1 MGEEGWQ
8 PGESQASGPAPEA
21 RSAADGT
28 RGAADDACGGRV
40 ALLLRHEQGASTPRL
55 LEALLE
61 LRSGDA
67 PAGVRDAAGAIVCQY
82 APWALAL
89 AEMAKGL
96 AAAAGSERD
105 QRLLLAWVSRSEGQ
119 TFEELAEREGIC
131 RRNANRHVHRA
142 APRVREALAVAPA
155 PLRWAVSALR
165 ERLGAV
171 APVSQLDDELARLG
185 AAEPPAPGMLAWLAG
200 PYLSVPGRPG
210 WLAKEPKEA
219 LDRTAACLAEDGGVR
234 HWADVQ
240 AELADLDLK
249 AANLRPWL
257 ACNGAAVVHDVVV
270 SVEGPLGDVVERVLD
285 AYGTALTPHEIVAEL
300 SGAGRSVSLEALA
313 KVLGSRR
320 FARSGS
326 GAVRLTAW
334 GLDEP
339 QTAKVKTRQAGPKQ
353 VKAVGARQARPKP
366 QQGTLKPQ
374 QGKTAG
380 AQQAKAAGSS
390 GAEGAGLDGQ
400 LGQGRLW
407 LWARVDA
414 DVLRGSEAPVPLAL
428 VEGLGVA
435 PLARR
440 TFSSRWGPLTLANEA
455 PQPVRGPLRAVALA
469 TGARPGDT
477 LLLGF
482 SPRGD
487 LEVDLRRG
495 AGQAGLPE
503 VAPTEAVISHETF
516 HGTVNGGSS

>member
-1 MGEEGWQ
+1 
-8 PGESQASGPAPEA
+8 
-21 RSAADGT
+21 
-28 RGAADDACGGRV
+28 V
-40 ALLLRHEQGASTPRL
+40 ALLLRHEQGASTQRL

-61 LRSGDA
+61 LRSGDGPFA
-67 PAGVRDAAGAIVCQY
+67 VRDAAGAIVRQY

-89 AEMAKGL
+89 AEMATGL
-96 AAAAGSERD
+96 AAAERD
-105 QRLLLAWVSRSEGQ
+105 QRLFLAWVSRSDGQ

-131 RRNANRHVHRA
+131 RQNANRHVRRA
-142 APRVREALAVAPA
+142 EQRVREALAVATA

-171 APVSQLDDELARLG
+171 SPVSQLDDELARLG

-200 PYLSVPGRPG
+200 PYSSVPGRPG

-257 ACNGAAVVHDVVV
+257 ACNGAVVVHDVVV
-270 SVEGPLGDVVERVLD
+270 SVEGPLSDVVERVLD

-300 SGAGRSVSLEALA
+300 SGAGRLVSLEALA
-313 KVLGSRR
+313 KVLRSRR

-334 GLDEP
+334 GLDEL
-339 QTAKVKTRQAGPKQ
+339 QTAKPKSQQAGPKQ
-353 VKAVGARQARPKP
+353 AKSQQAGPKQP
-366 QQGTLKPQ
+366 KSQ

-380 AQQAKAAGSS
+380 AQQAKAAGSL

-400 LGQGRLW
+400 VGQGRLW

-414 DVLRGSEAPVPLAL
+414 DMLRGSEAPVPLAL

-495 AGQAGLPE
+495 AGQAGQAE
-503 VAPTEAVISHETF
+503 VASTEAVIFHEIF
-516 HGTVNGGSS
+516 HETVNGGSS

>member
-1 MGEEGWQ
+1 VGEEGWE
-8 PGESQASGPAPEA
+8 PRAPEVDGAAPEA
-21 RSAADGT
+21 
-28 RGAADDACGGRV
+28 CGEKV
-40 ALLLRHEQGASTPRL
+40 ALLLRHEQGASTQRL

-61 LRSGDA
+61 LRSGDGPFA
-67 PAGVRDAAGAIVCQY
+67 VRDAAGAIVRQY

-89 AEMAKGL
+89 ADMATGL

-105 QRLLLAWVSRSEGQ
+105 QRLFLAWVSRCDGQ
-119 TFEELAEREGIC
+119 TFEELAEREGIG
-131 RRNANRHVHRA
+131 RQNASRHVRRA
-142 APRVREALAVAPA
+142 EQRVREALAVAPA

-171 APVSQLDDELARLG
+171 APVPQLDDELARLG
-185 AAEPPAPGMLAWLAG
+185 AAEPPAPRMLAWLAG
-200 PYLSVPGRPG
+200 PYSSVPGRPG
-210 WLAKEPKEA
+210 WLAKEPRGA

-234 HWADVQ
+234 HCADVQ
-240 AELADLDLK
+240 AELADLELK
-249 AANLRPWL
+249 AANFRPWL
-257 ACNGAAVVHDVVV
+257 ACNGAVVVHDVVV
-270 SVEGPLGDVVERVLD
+270 SVKGPLGDVVERVLD
-285 AYGTALTPHEIVAEL
+285 AYGRALTPHEIVAEL
-300 SGAGRSVSLEALA
+300 SAAGRLVSLEALA
-313 KVLGSRR
+313 KVLKSRR

-334 GLDEP
+334 GLDELQQAGP
-339 QTAKVKTRQAGPKQ
+339 KSQQAKPKSQQAKPKSQQAKPKSQQAGPKQ
-353 VKAVGARQARPKP
+353 PKS
-366 QQGTLKPQ
+366 Q

-380 AQQAKAAGSS
+380 AQQAKAAGSL

-400 LGQGRLW
+400 VGQGRLW

-414 DVLRGSEAPVPLAL
+414 DMLRGSEAPVPLAL

-495 AGQAGLPE
+495 AGQAGQAE
-503 VAPTEAVISHETF
+503 VASTEAVIFHEIF
-516 HGTVNGGSS
+516 HETVNGGSS